1 MTRQRMTLGRLQ
13 WLAENLSQRDL
24 DIIAT
29 VARVR
34 VATFRQLERLH
45 FAGHPPDSAARL
57 CRRTLARLVE
67 HQVLARLERRIGGVR
82 AGSAGFVYA
91 LDTAGQRLA
100 GTKGPAG
107 GPRPRRPWTPSVRFI
122 DHALAVSELY
132 TCLRELDRGTGVDLM
147 KFQAEPAAWRRFVGP
162 GGGVAV
168 LKPDAYVVLGLGE
181 YEHHYFIE
189 VDRATESPAAVG
201 RQLTAYRHYWASGTE
216 QGRIGLFPIVVVSVP
231 DARRQQAIVEV
242 ASRQPADTWSIFR
255 VVLARELIDHLVTAE
270 SS

>member
-1 MTRQRMTLGRLQ
+1 MTLGRLQ
-13 WLAENLSQRDL
+13 GLAQDLSQRDL

-29 VARVR
+29 LARVR

-67 HQVLARLERRIGGVR
+67 ERQVLARLDRRIGGVR
-82 AGSAGFVYA
+82 AGSEGFVYA

-100 GTKGPAG
+100 GARGPAG

-122 DHALAVSELY
+122 DHVLAVSEIY
-132 TCLRELDRGTGVDLM
+132 TCLRELDRGPGVDLIQ
-147 KFQAEPAAWRRFVGP
+147 FQAEPAAWRRFLGP

-168 LKPDAYVVLGLGE
+168 LKPDAYVVLGLGD

-201 RQLTAYRHYWASGTE
+201 RQLTAYRHYWATGTE
-216 QGRIGLFPIVVVSVP
+216 QGRIGLFPIVVIAVP
-231 DARRQQAIVEV
+231 DARRHQAITEV
-242 ASRQPADTWSIFR
+242 AARQPAETWSIFR
-255 VVLARELIDHLVTAE
+255 VVIAEGLVDLVTGD